1 MRQHSD
7 HSPKGRNFDVYPRM
21 DPDLFEE
28 DLDGVDEERRIVD
41 DVLFHPLFLLL
52 KLDAERKIVLQ

>member
-28 DLDGVDEERRIVD
+28 DLDGVDEEVLRLCEEMRELD
-41 DVLFHPLFLLL
+41 D
-52 KLDAERKIVLQ
+52 A